1 MIIKRLSRKEI
12 LKYSNISDTEFN
24 LLRHKFLDKN
34 FMKKR
39 NYKIILHE
47 FLNVLN
53 SINYTRYFISSGSLL
68 GLIRD
73 NQFLTHDD
81 DIDFETLSVEL
92 RKNMQ
97 KLIEIFISKGFIVR
111 SKNYNLFPKINLYK
125 NGCRI
130 SLGSF
135 EIKDKKWAVSR
146 INKIPL
152 EFLLNTRKK
161 KFRSFYVYIPN
172 KPKEYL
178 SFIYKNWKIKDRTP
192 YYYNL
197 QYYRHDTFKSFL
209 YKFRRILHLIGD

>member
-1 MIIKRLSRKEI
+1 MKRFSRKEI
-12 LKYSNISDTEFN
+12 LTYSNISDKEFN
-24 LLRHKFLDKN
+24 ILSHKFLDKN
-34 FMKKR
+34 FIKNK
-39 NYKIILHE
+39 NYKAVLKE
-47 FLNVLN
+47 FLNILN
-53 SINYTRYFISSGSLL
+53 SINYNRYFISSGSLL

-73 NQFLTHDD
+73 NQFFTHDD
-81 DIDFETLSVEL
+81 DIDFETLSVDL

-97 KLIEIFISKGFIVR
+97 NLIEIFSSKGFIVR

-152 EFLLNTRKK
+152 KFLLKTKKK
-161 KFRSFYVYIPN
+161 KFKSFCVYVPQE
-172 KPKEYL
+172 PEQYL
-178 SFIYKNWKIKDRTP
+178 NFIYKNWKIEDRTS

-197 QYYRHDTFKSFL
+197 QYYRHDTLQSFL
-209 YKFRRILHLIGD
+209 YKLRRILHLIGD